1 MKEIFK
7 VIEEYPEYEVSNH
20 GRIRYKNKI
29 INESTD
35 QNGYKYFCIYNDA
48 GDKLI
53 DGKRIH
59 RQVANAFLPNN
70 NNEQIVKHRD
80 DNKENNNVNNLY
92 YYTLPEADK
101 NKLLTNRIS
110 SSGYLGV
117 QYIKNKMSAK
127 YRVVITEN
135 KRPKH
140 IGYYETLDEAI
151 LARLEVL

>member
-29 INESTD
+29 INESID

-59 RQVANAFLPNN
+59 RQVANAFLPNI

-101 NKLLTNRIS
+101 NKLLTNRTS

>member
-1 MKEIFK
+1 M
-7 VIEEYPEYEVSNH
+7 
-20 GRIRYKNKI
+20 
-29 INESTD
+29 
-35 QNGYKYFCIYNDA
+35 
-48 GDKLI
+48 
-53 DGKRIH
+53 
-59 RQVANAFLPNN
+59 
-70 NNEQIVKHRD
+70 KHRD

-101 NKLLTNRIS
+101 NKLLTNRTS

>member
-7 VIEEYPEYEVSNH
+7 VIEEYPEYEVSNY
-20 GRIRYKNKI
+20 GQIRYKNKI
-29 INESTD
+29 MKVSTD

-59 RQVANAFLPNN
+59 RQVANAFLPNI

-80 DNKENNNVNNLY
+80 GNKENNNVNNLY

-110 SSGYLGV
+110 SSGYSGV
-117 QYIKNKMSAK
+117 QYIKNKMGGK

>member
-59 RQVANAFLPNN
+59 RQVANAFLPNI

-80 DNKENNNVNNLY
+80 GNKENNNVNNLY

-101 NKLLTNRIS
+101 NKLLTNRTS
-110 SSGYLGV
+110 SSGYSGV
-117 QYIKNKMSAK
+117 QYIKNKMGGK